1 MPADE
6 ALRAELVA
14 LADADRR
21 SGRAT
26 TDERHAARL
35 WEILDDYECWPGRR
49 LVGEDGS
56 DAAWRLA
63 QHALFDPGLQ
73 RRCLEM
79 LELAVEAGDA
89 PATHYA
95 YLLDRVC
102 MADGRDQVYG
112 SQFVPSDDGAT
123 VVPFAIDDP
132 AGVDDRRRRVGL
144 PPLAEQTHAM
154 QARWDEAAR
163 SSRPMRRDRR
173 AGSGR

>member
-1 MPADE
+1 MPTDE

-14 LADADRR
+14 MADADRA
-21 SGRAT
+21 SGRVT
-26 TDERHAARL
+26 SDERHAARL

-49 LVGEDGS
+49 LVGDDGAE
-56 DAAWRLA
+56 AAWRVA

-79 LELAVEAGDA
+79 LELAVDAGDA

-95 YLLDRVC
+95 FLVDRVC

-112 SQFVPSDDGAT
+112 SQFVTSEDGAT
-123 VVPFAIDDP
+123 VVPFAIADP

-144 PPLAEQTHAM
+144 PPLAEQTRAM
-154 QARWDEAAR
+154 RARYFR
-163 SSRPMRRDRR
+163 TR
-173 AGSGR
+173 

>member
-1 MPADE
+1 MAADE

-14 LADADRR
+14 MAAADRS
-21 SGRAT
+21 SGRAD
-26 TDERHAARL
+26 TDEHHAARL

-49 LVGEDGS
+49 LVGEDGA

-63 QHALFDPGLQ
+63 QHAVFDPGLQ

-79 LELAVEAGDA
+79 LELAVDAGDA
-89 PATHYA
+89 LPLHYA
-95 YLLDRVC
+95 CLLDRVC

-132 AGVDDRRRRVGL
+132 GSVDERRRRVGL
-144 PPLAEQTHAM
+144 PPLAEQARVM
-154 QARWDEAAR
+154 QARYR
-163 SSRPMRRDRR
+163 SNTT
-173 AGSGR
+173 AGDTVR

>member
-1 MPADE
+1 VTDE

-14 LADADRR
+14 MAEADRG

-35 WEILDDYECWPGRR
+35 WDILDDYECWPGRR
-49 LVGEDGS
+49 LVGDDGAE
-56 DAAWRLA
+56 AAWRLA

-79 LELAVEAGDA
+79 LEVAVDAGDA

-95 YLLDRVC
+95 WLLDRVC
-102 MADGRDQVYG
+102 MADGRSQVYG
-112 SQFVPSDDGAT
+112 SQFVPSDDGTT

-132 AGVDDRRRRVGL
+132 AGVDERRRRAGL
-144 PPLAEQTHAM
+144 APLAEQTRAM
-154 QARWDEAAR
+154 QARFAETADTDR
-163 SSRPMRRDRR
+163 S
-173 AGSGR
+173 G

>member
-14 LADADRR
+14 MADADRR

-35 WEILDDYECWPGRR
+35 WEILDDFECWPGRR
-49 LVGEDGS
+49 LVGDEGAE
-56 DAAWRLA
+56 AAWRLA

-79 LELAVEAGDA
+79 LEVAVDTGDA
-89 PATHYA
+89 PAGHHA
-95 YLLDRVC
+95 VLLDRVR
-102 MADGRDQVYG
+102 MADGRNQVYG
-112 SQFVPSDDGAT
+112 SQFVRSDDGTT
-123 VVPFAIDDP
+123 VVPFTIDDP

-144 PPLAEQTHAM
+144 PPLAEQTRAM
-154 QARWDEAAR
+154 QARYLQ
-163 SSRPMRRDRR
+163 SR
-173 AGSGR
+173 